1 MDFYGFSNGVEQAN
15 ALNMGSALANNAYDR
30 INTGLLGN
38 ANIKKV
44 NQDQKVI
51 DADNQSVGTAQ
62 TTSDTDLIEQ
72 GGGTAI
78 GIGGVAM
85 VGKGIRDAG
94 NQLGKAKRIAE
105 AHLKLAT
112 ASGDASEISKAQSL
126 LDVTD
131 KGDLKGFV
139 RLSAKYATQQAI
151 TKSLGSNIDKAVNLS
166 SEINRGTS
174 FSPAAISSVA
184 TPSGREANSIIT
196 SRAAEISAAQTPEEV
211 SNVAGGAIEEAS
223 TSRTRLKAARLAAR
237 AKFLDE
243 GSSISEPSILGTAGR
258 PSTLRQVNV
267 AERIENPDGTQDLR
281 ETSGPEAEFS
291 DELFNDPSINRM
303 ASSITATPDVA
314 VDVEGEGAAER
325 TIKTVGTSDTISNLG
340 LGTGGD
346 MAIGTETIGQRGI
359 AATFRKGIKT
369 AFGLNKG
376 VLNLS
381 EAGGLEDVN
390 ADGETMGRLGG
401 GWAENIA
408 NKPAVVAPRV
418 AVETPVVKAPVVKA
432 PVVAEA
438 PVTDVLAK
446 TDTIAQPAT
455 KAVIGGAVSSSGPST
470 AANLLGSS
478 EHAEAIAGGGVD
490 EVGIKAVTAL
500 GGISGAIGGAALK
513 TVSAVGQT
521 AKVLGPI
528 ANVAFTADQTY
539 EEAKSLF
546 GKSHSL
552 EGVGG
557 WEKGG
562 NVLKE
567 AGDITA
573 TIGSALALAGPA
585 TLGLSDVA
593 ALGVELGGG
602 AMALAGDL
610 MDDYGKKKQDQKAQ
624 AAANLKLTTDKKKQA
639 ADATASNTAAQIAG
653 SAGNLNLSGRGS
665 IAQVSQSAVR
675 AY

>member
-30 INTGLLGN
+30 MNTGLLGN

-51 DADNQSVGTAQ
+51 DADNQSVGAAQ
-62 TTSDTDLIEQ
+62 TTSDTDLVVQ
-72 GGGTAI
+72 GGGTAV

-131 KGDLKGFV
+131 QGDLKGFV

-211 SNVAGGAIEEAS
+211 SNVAGGAIAEAS

-314 VDVEGEGAAER
+314 VDVEGEGAAAR

-408 NKPAVVAPRV
+408 NKPAVVAPV
-418 AVETPVVKAPVVKA
+418 VETPVVKA

-446 TDTIAQPAT
+446 TDTIAP

-567 AGDITA
+567 AGDVTA

-639 ADATASNTAAQIAG
+639 ADATASNTAAQVAG
-653 SAGNLNLSGRGS
+653 GANNLNLSGRGS

>member
-30 INTGLLGN
+30 MNTGLLGN

-51 DADNQSVGTAQ
+51 DADNQDVGTAQ

-72 GGGTAI
+72 GGGTAV

-131 KGDLKGFV
+131 QGDLKGFV
-139 RLSAKYATQQAI
+139 KLSAKYATQQAV
-151 TKSLGSNIDKAVNLS
+151 TKALGSNIDKAVNLAS
-166 SEINRGTS
+166 DINRGTS

-184 TPSGREANSIIT
+184 TKSGRDASSIIT
-196 SRAAEISAAQTPEEV
+196 SRAAEISAAQTPDEV
-211 SNVAGGAIEEAS
+211 SNVAGGAIAEAS

-303 ASSITATPDVA
+303 ASSITATPNVA
-314 VDVEGEGAAER
+314 VDVEGEGAAAR

-390 ADGETMGRLGG
+390 SDGETMARLGG

-408 NKPAVVAPRV
+408 NKPSVV
-418 AVETPVVKAPVVKA
+418 APVVKTPVLSEA
-432 PVVAEA
+432 PAVAEA
-438 PVTDVLAK
+438 AEQ
-446 TDTIAQPAT
+446 TDTIAQPVT

-539 EEAKSLF
+539 EEAKSIF

-624 AAANLKLTTDKKKQA
+624 AAANLKLTTDKKQQA

-653 SAGNLNLSGRGS
+653 GSVNKNLSGRGS

-675 AY
+675 SY

>member
-30 INTGLLGN
+30 MNTGLLGN

-51 DADNQSVGTAQ
+51 DADNQDVGTAQ

-72 GGGTAI
+72 GGGTAV

-131 KGDLKGFV
+131 QGDLKGFV
-139 RLSAKYATQQAI
+139 KLSAKYATQQAV
-151 TKSLGSNIDKAVNLS
+151 TKALGSNIDKAVNLAS
-166 SEINRGTS
+166 DINRGTS

-184 TPSGREANSIIT
+184 TKSGRDASSIIT
-196 SRAAEISAAQTPEEV
+196 SRAAEISAAQTPDEV
-211 SNVAGGAIEEAS
+211 SNVAGGAIAEAS

-243 GSSISEPSILGTAGR
+243 GKEISEPSILGTAGR

-303 ASSITATPDVA
+303 ASSITATPNVA
-314 VDVEGEGAAER
+314 VDVEGEGAAAR

-346 MAIGTETIGQRGI
+346 MAIGTETVGQRGI

-381 EAGGLEDVN
+381 EVGGLEDVN
-390 ADGETMGRLGG
+390 SDGETMARLGG

-408 NKPAVVAPRV
+408 NKPSVV
-418 AVETPVVKAPVVKA
+418 APVVKTPVLSEA

-438 PVTDVLAK
+438 AEQ
-446 TDTIAQPAT
+446 TDTIAT

-539 EEAKSLF
+539 EEAKSIF

-624 AAANLKLTTDKKKQA
+624 AAANLKLTTDKKQQA

-653 SAGNLNLSGRGS
+653 GSVNKNLSGRGS

-675 AY
+675 SY

>member
-30 INTGLLGN
+30 MNTGLLGN

-51 DADNQSVGTAQ
+51 DADNQDVGTAQ
-62 TTSDTDLIEQ
+62 TTSDTDLVVQ
-72 GGGTAI
+72 GGGTAV

-131 KGDLKGFV
+131 QGDLKGFV
-139 RLSAKYATQQAI
+139 KLSAKYATQQAV
-151 TKSLGSNIDKAVNLS
+151 TKALGSNIDKAVNLAS
-166 SEINRGTS
+166 DINRGTS

-184 TPSGREANSIIT
+184 TKSGRDASSIIT
-196 SRAAEISAAQTPEEV
+196 SRAAEISAAQTPDEV
-211 SNVAGGAIEEAS
+211 SNVAGGAIAEAS

-303 ASSITATPDVA
+303 ASSITATPNVA
-314 VDVEGEGAAER
+314 VDVEGEGTAAR
-325 TIKTVGTSDTISNLG
+325 TIKTLGTSDTISNLG

-390 ADGETMGRLGG
+390 SDGETMARLGG

-408 NKPAVVAPRV
+408 NKPSVV
-418 AVETPVVKAPVVKA
+418 APVVKTPVLSEA

-438 PVTDVLAK
+438 AEQ
-446 TDTIAQPAT
+446 TDTIAQPVT

-539 EEAKSLF
+539 EEAKSIF

-624 AAANLKLTTDKKKQA
+624 AAANLKLTTDKKQQA

-653 SAGNLNLSGRGS
+653 GSVNKNLSGRGS

-675 AY
+675 SY